1 MKNITGGH
9 SPEDNWNPIREVENL
24 PHIRRHSREEHLRK
38 TCGDTLGRN
47 HRHILS
53 IALVLLCSIL
63 AGAQPAQPKRGLMPT
78 DLSSIKDVSDAQ
90 ISPDGSKV
98 VYVISEAA
106 PDRSRMV
113 SRLWIV
119 PTAGGESKRLTA
131 GDASESTPRWSPDG
145 KWIAF
150 YSNRDQRDGLWIVAP
165 EGGEPR
171 LVTRTIR
178 TNFHLKGAGESFTW
192 SPDSKRIAFLSAT
205 EILNEA
211 PPPAP
216 PNDPKL
222 AGLPPQALRPLTR
235 EEIEKLPV
243 EIREMIFRAQGQVFG
258 QKPSSPIE
266 NAISALPEDPR
277 VITRLQYKSR
287 TSFSDNFRSHIF
299 AVDIETRQLRQLSDG
314 LFYEHSINWSPK
326 GDEIVFV
333 SNREPDPDRVNN
345 TDLFTVNV
353 NTFAIRQLTKTK
365 GCEWQPA
372 FSPDGSQIAYLA
384 TKREITTIDSVA
396 EDSHAYVISAQ
407 GGGEPREA
415 SEGIDRRVSIMKWG
429 RRPSLLYFAVA
440 DGGKTLIYEYHTAR
454 NKANKV
460 VESWPQIT
468 SLSFSKESDI
478 WRAEVLS
485 SISYP
490 SEVYV
495 HDLPQVFPDKSSPKR
510 SGPVSKANEK
520 IRENFILSEM
530 REFRF
535 SNEGFELQGWIVPPI
550 VSTARLESELEKL
563 RQTFGDQNPRVVSV
577 QRQIEELK
585 KANPNEKYPVILSI
599 HGGPHGMYG
608 YGFNP
613 TVQALA
619 AHGYA
624 VLLINPRG
632 SSGYGQKFADGSIND
647 WGGGDYRD
655 LMKGVD
661 EALARF
667 PFLDKDRMGVMGG
680 SYGGYM
686 TNWVITQTD
695 RFKAAVASAS
705 LSNLISFYSTS
716 LYQDLIHAEFNGHP
730 WNKRGENGGDNYDLL
745 WNRSPLKHI
754 KKAKTPLLL
763 LHGEQDNDVHVTQAE
778 EMYTAMKMRGVECVF
793 VRYPR
798 EGHGL
803 REPRHR
809 EDSLARTLQWFDR
822 RLKQ

>member
-1 MKNITGGH
+1 MKSIKIRLSITG
-9 SPEDNWNPIREVENL
+9 SFL
-24 PHIRRHSREEHLRK
+24 A
-38 TCGDTLGRN
+38 CA
-47 HRHILS
+47 ILIS
-53 IALVLLCSIL
+53 ASSVSS
-63 AGAQPAQPKRGLMPT
+63 QTKRGLLPT

-90 ISPDGSKV
+90 ISPDGSSV
-98 VYVISEAA
+98 VYVVSEAA
-106 PDRSRMV
+106 PDRSRTV

-119 PTAGGESKRLTA
+119 PTKGGESKRLTA

-150 YSNRDQRDGLWIVAP
+150 YSNRDKQDGLWIVSH

-171 LVTRTIR
+171 LVTHTLR

-192 SPDSKRIAFLSAT
+192 APDGKRIAFLSAT

-211 PPPAP
+211 PPPP
-216 PNDPKL
+216 PPTDPKL
-222 AGLPPQALRPLTR
+222 AGLPPQVFRPLNR

-243 EIREMIFRAQGQVFG
+243 EVREMLFRAQGQVFG
-258 QKPSSPIE
+258 QKPSSPVE
-266 NAISALPEDPR
+266 NAISVLPDDPR
-277 VITRLQYKSR
+277 VVTRLQYKSR

-299 AVDIETRQLRQLSDG
+299 AVDIETRQLRQLTDG
-314 LFYEHSINWSPK
+314 LSYEHSIDWSPK

-333 SNREPDPDRVNN
+333 SNREPDPDKVNN

-353 NTFAIRQLTKTK
+353 NTFGIRQLTKTK
-365 GCEWQPA
+365 GCEWQPV
-372 FSPDGSQIAYLA
+372 FSPDGNQIAYIA
-384 TKREITTIDSVA
+384 TKREVTTIDSVA
-396 EDSHAYVISAQ
+396 EDAHAYIIPT

-415 SEGIDRRVSIMKWG
+415 SEGIDRRVSVVKWG
-429 RRPSLLYFAVA
+429 RGPNLLYFAVA
-440 DGGKTLIYEYHTAR
+440 DEGKTYVYEYNVTRAK
-454 NKANKV
+454 NGAGKIL
-460 VESWPQIT
+460 ESWPQIT
-468 SLSFSKESDI
+468 GLSFGKEPSLA
-478 WRAEVLS
+478 WAEVHSTPL
-485 SISYP
+485 YP
-490 SEVYV
+490 AEVYI
-495 HDLPQVFPDKSSPKR
+495 HDVPSVLSDKSTPKR
-510 SGPVSKANEK
+510 SESVSKANDK
-520 IRENFILSEM
+520 LLANLNLSQM

-535 SNEGFELQGWIVPPI
+535 KNEGIEAQGWVVPPI
-550 VSTARLESELEKL
+550 NSTARLESELEGL
-563 RQTFGDQNPRVVSV
+563 QRTFGDQNPRVQGVR
-577 QRQIEELK
+577 RQIEDLK

-599 HGGPHGMYG
+599 HGGPHGMHG
-608 YGFNP
+608 YAFNP

-632 SSGYGQKFADGSIND
+632 SSGYGQKFADGCVND

-730 WNKRGENGGDNYDLL
+730 WENGGNNYDLL
-745 WNRSPLKHI
+745 WERSPLKHI

-763 LHGEQDNDVHVTQAE
+763 LHGEQDNDVHITQAE
-778 EMYTAMKMRGVECVF
+778 EMYTAMRMRGVECVF

-809 EDSLARTLQWFDR
+809 EDSLARALQWFDR
-822 RLKQ
+822 YLKQ

>member
-1 MKNITGGH
+1 MKTMAF
-9 SPEDNWNPIREVENL
+9 
-24 PHIRRHSREEHLRK
+24 RK
-38 TCGDTLGRN
+38 MFF
-47 HRHILS
+47 LS
-53 IALVLLCSIL
+53 IALTLICPVPAS
-63 AGAQPAQPKRGLMPT
+63 AQPVQSKRGLLPT
-78 DLSSIKDVSDAQ
+78 DLSAIKDVSDAQ
-90 ISPDGSKV
+90 ISPNGSKV
-98 VYVISEAA
+98 VYVVSEAA
-106 PDRSRMV
+106 PDRSRAV

-119 PTAGGESKRLTA
+119 PAAGGEPKRLTTC
-131 GDASESTPRWSPDG
+131 DASESTPRWSPDG

-150 YSNRDQRDGLWIVAP
+150 YSNRSKRDGLWIVSA

-171 LVTRTIR
+171 LVTHTLRA
-178 TNFHLKGAGESFTW
+178 NFHLKGAGESFAW
-192 SPDSKRIAFLSAT
+192 APDGKRIAFLSAT

-211 PPPAP
+211 PPAAA
-216 PNDPKL
+216 NDPKL

-235 EEIEKLPV
+235 DEIDKLPI
-243 EIREMIFRAQGQVFG
+243 EIREMIFRAQSQAFG
-258 QKPSSPIE
+258 QKPSSPLD
-266 NAISALPEDPR
+266 NAISVLPDDPR

-287 TSFSDNFRSHIF
+287 TSFSDNLRSHIF
-299 AVDIETRQLRQLSDG
+299 AVDIETRRLRQLTEG

-333 SNREPDPDRVNN
+333 SNREPDPDRINN

-365 GCEWQPA
+365 GCEWQPVY
-372 FSPDGSQIAYLA
+372 SPDGSKIAYLA
-384 TKREITTIDSVA
+384 TKRGITTIDSVA
-396 EDSHAYVISAQ
+396 EDSHAYIISAQ
-407 GGGEPREA
+407 GGEPIEV
-415 SEGIDRRVSIMKWG
+415 SQGVDRRVSIVKWLE
-429 RRPSLLYFAVA
+429 PSAVIFAVA
-440 DGGKTLIYEYHTAR
+440 DQGATYISSGTTGGNTPFISGKG
-454 NKANKV
+454 AN
-460 VESWPQIT
+460 SQIT
-468 SLSFSKESDI
+468 SFSTSKNTIQAAIYS
-478 WRAEVLS
+478 RPTN
-485 SISYP
+485 P
-490 SEVYV
+490 SE
-495 HDLPQVFPDKSSPKR
+495 LTINGPGFCGGPPGPAFDKCVKTFTVRKELNVNKPLLDSL
-510 SGPVSKANEK
+510 
-520 IRENFILSEM
+520 ILSEP
-530 REFRF
+530 REFKF
-535 SNEGFELQGWIVPPI
+535 NNEGFEIQGWVYAPPNS
-550 VSTARLESELEKL
+550 VATLENQLMKVREV
-563 RQTFGDQNPRVVSV
+563 FGNENPRTLGL
-577 QRQIEELK
+577 RKQIEERK

-608 YGFNP
+608 YSFNP
-613 TVQALA
+613 TVQAMA

-632 SSGYGQKFADGSIND
+632 SSGYGQKFADGCVND

-686 TNWVITQTD
+686 TNWVVTQTD

-730 WNKRGENGGDNYDLL
+730 WENGGDNFNLL
-745 WNRSPLKHI
+745 WDRSPLKHI

-763 LHGEQDNDVHVTQAE
+763 LHGENDNDVHITQAE
-778 EMYTAMKMRGVECVF
+778 EMYTAMRMRNIECVF

-822 RLKQ
+822 FLKK

>member
-1 MKNITGGH
+1 MKNTR
-9 SPEDNWNPIREVENL
+9 IR
-24 PHIRRHSREEHLRK
+24 
-38 TCGDTLGRN
+38 
-47 HRHILS
+47 LS
-53 IALVLLCSIL
+53 IIGSFLAAAIL
-63 AGAQPAQPKRGLMPT
+63 IVASAASSQTQQSQPKRGLLPT
-78 DLSSIKDVSDAQ
+78 DLSTIKDVSDAQ

-98 VYVISEAA
+98 VYVVSEAA
-106 PDRSRMV
+106 PDRSRTI

-145 KWIAF
+145 KLIAF
-150 YSNRDQRDGLWIVAP
+150 YSNRDKRDGLWIVPA

-171 LVTRTIR
+171 LVTYTLR

-192 SPDSKRIAFLSAT
+192 APDSKRIAFISAT

-211 PPPAP
+211 PPPAAV
-216 PNDPKL
+216 NDPKL
-222 AGLPPQALRPLTR
+222 AGVPPQVLRPLTR
-235 EEIEKLPV
+235 EEVEKLPV
-243 EIREMIFRAQGQVFG
+243 EIREMIFRAQGQAFG
-258 QKPSSPIE
+258 QRPSSPIE
-266 NAISALPEDPR
+266 NAISPLPDDPR

-299 AVDIETRQLRQLSDG
+299 AVDVETRRLRQLTEG

-333 SNREPDPDRVNN
+333 SNREPDPDRINN

-365 GCEWQPA
+365 GCEWQPVY
-372 FSPDGSQIAYLA
+372 SPDGNQIAHIA
-384 TKREITTIDSVA
+384 TKREVTTIDSVA

-407 GGGEPREA
+407 GGEAREL
-415 SEGIDRRVSIMKWG
+415 GQGMDRRVSLVKWRSNNPFVVFADRG
-429 RRPSLLYFAVA
+429 RTVVS
-440 DGGKTLIYEYHTAR
+440 DT
-454 NKANKV
+454 
-460 VESWPQIT
+460 VESKWNLQFERPGIQLT
-468 SLSFSKESDI
+468 SVTVSNNGLMATCTLSDPT
-478 WRAEVLS
+478 R
-485 SISYP
+485 P
-490 SEVYV
+490 SEVYADASGGLRV
-495 HDLPQVFPDKSSPKR
+495 TPKKLTNVNAGLLAQI
-510 SGPVSKANEK
+510 SGSEPVEFTFANESLN
-520 IRENFILSEM
+520 IQAWLA
-530 REFRF
+530 
-535 SNEGFELQGWIVPPI
+535 PPI
-550 VSTARLESELEKL
+550 NLDEK
-563 RQTFGDQNPRVVSV
+563 
-577 QRQIEELK
+577 K
-585 KANPNEKYPVILSI
+585 KYPVILSI

-608 YGFNP
+608 YSFNP

-632 SSGYGQKFADGSIND
+632 SSGYGQKFADGCVND

-686 TNWVITQTD
+686 TNWVVTQTD

-730 WNKRGENGGDNYDLL
+730 WENGGDNFDLL
-745 WNRSPLKHI
+745 WDRSPLKHI

-763 LHGEQDNDVHVTQAE
+763 IHGENDHDVHITQAE
-778 EMYTAMKMRGVECVF
+778 EMYTAMRMRGVECVF

-822 RLKQ
+822 FLKK